1 MYVPGGTKDI
11 GVYVPKQKTFLL
23 QLQDSKFKRDAGYE
37 EDDFGGDLP
46 EEKRTSQQLTP
57 TDRRRPR
64 KKSKLSKRTRKGLS
78 GGGKRKRRKL
88 SIPFDPKKP
97 LNLVSNLGSKIRHVT
112 RSFGKSRRGLGRGFK
127 RRRRQ
132 RGPNPAPPPQPL
144 PRTRR
149 KFPQKSLEQQQSE
162 EDPYPFQKPGR
173 VIQKLSTDFLIN
185 SLFPSRRL
193 QPSSPPRIQR
203 GLPPSPS
210 PVRQAHPRPRQPLRA
225 KVRQGAPGA
234 RIPQEPRRLHQVPA
248 GEGAEEAERAAGA
261 GGGSGGNAGEREIT
275 YFKYEVSM
283 FCV

>member
-11 GVYVPKQKTFLL
+11 GVYVPKQKTFLQ
-23 QLQDSKFKRDAGYE
+23 QLQDSKFKRDAGH
-37 EDDFGGDLP
+37 EDDDFDGDLP

-64 KKSKLSKRTRKGLS
+64 KKSKLSKRRRKGLS

-162 EDPYPFQKPGR
+162 EDPYPFQKPGT
-173 VIQKLSTDFLIN
+173 VIKKSLDGFPHKFLV
-185 SLFPSRRL
+185 SFPQTSAFL
-193 QPSSPPRIQR
+193 PSPNTTRSPPLPLPRPASA
-203 GLPPSPS
+203 PPSATTPTCQS
-210 PVRQAHPRPRQPLRA
+210 SSRSSWRAHSSRTLTPTSGTCGRGR
-225 KVRQGAPGA
+225 
-234 RIPQEPRRLHQVPA
+234 
-248 GEGAEEAERAAGA
+248 
-261 GGGSGGNAGEREIT
+261 GGGRAGCRRRRGDRGE
-275 YFKYEVSM
+275 
-283 FCV
+283 CW